1 MVPEAGKRFG
11 PYEILGK
18 LGGGGMGVVFRAW
31 DERLRRE
38 VAIKLLHDES
48 ETPGMRERFLLEA
61 RAASALN
68 HPNICTIFDIGEQD
82 GEPYLVMEV
91 LEGITLKQKILQGAV
106 PVEDLMRI
114 AEEVAE
120 ALAAAHAKGIV
131 HRDIKPANIF
141 LVRKPGGKPQA
152 KVLDFG
158 LVKINQAS
166 RAGKASRSIE
176 ITAVGTT
183 VGTLA
188 YMSPEQARGEPLDAR
203 SDLFSLGVV
212 MYEMATR
219 RAPFRGATSAMVY
232 MELLSQAPESIR
244 QWNDTVPREMERL
257 IFRLLAKNRSERP
270 QSANALYA
278 ALRKITVKGDGG
290 WLKKVPRAS
299 VPLVQ
304 AQDPVAREPRVKPTT
319 SGPFGVGSSTWGAAS
334 EESAETDSDAGGDL
348 IRPKRLPKRESG
360 PRESAFRSERGFDAD
375 FAAPSDPAHRAV
387 TGQSSGAA
395 VGASGPV
402 AEGSAAGTE
411 AGTATPL
418 SVRAEVAS
426 GSQQLVPAA
435 PGERLLDSG
444 RVEAAPGANVGAGP
458 EEVSVQ
464 AVEAPPV
471 VIEELSAAG
480 AGVGSEAEAGSEAAG
495 ADTAV
500 AEIDTAPVGA
510 PAVSEPPGKRRLRGR
525 QMLVVAVGVGA
536 AAAIGTAVWV
546 RSGGFA
552 RVVLGPEDSVLLTA
566 IQNKTGDP
574 SLDGAAMEGLE
585 IQLAQSPLRW
595 RAQEAFR
602 SGIRQVSSADHVDA
616 RGVSARAAALRL
628 GARAYVFGEMTGAG
642 GSYTIRVEVLDASSN
657 DRLASLSETAAGKR
671 EVARAI
677 DRLAIGLRQRL
688 GEDAASIAQ
697 HQTTLEAQATANTEA
712 LSAFAGA
719 EEARGSGHVAAAIDL
734 YGRALR
740 EAPGFALA
748 GAQLAWTYEGQ
759 FAEVAAADAARRAK
773 LSAAQAGDR
782 VRTMTEVAAAALD
795 AGDYGAAGAASRRL
809 IGAYPKDTAG
819 MLLLARVMRLQGHMT
834 ESLLSA
840 EEAYRREPTSGEAY
854 REAGRAL
861 LGLNRFD
868 EALHLADVARQAG
881 SVDDSWRG
889 AAMSLG
895 GRKDG
900 AGPKGAKEAA
910 EFSLPAMADGALALD
925 NAGDLEAGGRAWHA
939 AAQASKSAAGLSSA
953 GAEMLARGALD
964 RALAGRCGAAIGF
977 AEEATALPYGK
988 TASFEAG
995 LAQALCGGSGRAA
1008 QAMERLQRGAGLHS
1022 WAADFYVPVLRGGMA
1037 IAAKDGLRAQE
1048 ALSSVHQMR
1057 DEPPLASY
1065 LLGLAHVATH
1075 HEELAVGDFT
1085 GITTH
1090 RGYAFVTGTMA
1101 YPMAEIALGRA
1112 EAATRHPAESAVA
1125 YRRFLA
1131 VWTSPDGRDALR
1143 EEASGKK
1150 R

>member
-219 RAPFRGATSAMVY
+219 RVPFRGATSAMVY

-244 QWNDTVPREMERL
+244 QWNDTIPREMERL

-304 AQDPVAREPRVKPTT
+304 APDPVARENRVKPTT

-334 EESAETDSDAGGDL
+334 AESAETDSDAGGDL

-375 FAAPSDPAHRAV
+375 FDAPSDPAQRAV
-387 TGQSSGAA
+387 TGQSSEAA

-402 AEGSAAGTE
+402 AEGSAEGTE
-411 AGTATPL
+411 AGAAAPL
-418 SVRAEVAS
+418 PVRAEVAS

-435 PGERLLDSG
+435 RGERLLDSG
-444 RVEAAPGANVGAGP
+444 RVEAGPGVSVGAGP
-458 EEVSVQ
+458 EEVPVQ
-464 AVEAPPV
+464 AVEARTV
-471 VIEELSAAG
+471 VLEELSAAG
-480 AGVGSEAEAGSEAAG
+480 AGVGSEAEAGSEASG
-495 ADTAV
+495 DETAV

-510 PAVSEPPGKRRLRGR
+510 PAVSEPPGKREAAGEADAGGGRGPGGGGGDWNG
-525 QMLVVAVGVGA
+525 GVGA
-536 AAAIGTAVWV
+536 E
-546 RSGGFA
+546 R
-552 RVVLGPEDSVLLTA
+552 R
-566 IQNKTGDP
+566 
-574 SLDGAAMEGLE
+574 
-585 IQLAQSPLRW
+585 LR
-595 RAQEAFR
+595 
-602 SGIRQVSSADHVDA
+602 
-616 RGVSARAAALRL
+616 
-628 GARAYVFGEMTGAG
+628 AG
-642 GSYTIRVEVLDASSN
+642 GSGT
-657 DRLASLSETAAGKR
+657 G
-671 EVARAI
+671 
-677 DRLAIGLRQRL
+677 GL
-688 GEDAASIAQ
+688 G
-697 HQTTLEAQATANTEA
+697 
-712 LSAFAGA
+712 
-719 EEARGSGHVAAAIDL
+719 
-734 YGRALR
+734 
-740 EAPGFALA
+740 
-748 GAQLAWTYEGQ
+748 
-759 FAEVAAADAARRAK
+759 AAD
-773 LSAAQAGDR
+773 GDP
-782 VRTMTEVAAAALD
+782 E
-795 AGDYGAAGAASRRL
+795 
-809 IGAYPKDTAG
+809 
-819 MLLLARVMRLQGHMT
+819 Q
-834 ESLLSA
+834 
-840 EEAYRREPTSGEAY
+840 
-854 REAGRAL
+854 
-861 LGLNRFD
+861 
-868 EALHLADVARQAG
+868 
-881 SVDDSWRG
+881 
-889 AAMSLG
+889 
-895 GRKDG
+895 
-900 AGPKGAKEAA
+900 
-910 EFSLPAMADGALALD
+910 
-925 NAGDLEAGGRAWHA
+925 
-939 AAQASKSAAGLSSA
+939 
-953 GAEMLARGALD
+953 
-964 RALAGRCGAAIGF
+964 
-977 AEEATALPYGK
+977 
-988 TASFEAG
+988 
-995 LAQALCGGSGRAA
+995 
-1008 QAMERLQRGAGLHS
+1008 
-1022 WAADFYVPVLRGGMA
+1022 
-1037 IAAKDGLRAQE
+1037 
-1048 ALSSVHQMR
+1048 
-1057 DEPPLASY
+1057 
-1065 LLGLAHVATH
+1065 
-1075 HEELAVGDFT
+1075 
-1085 GITTH
+1085 
-1090 RGYAFVTGTMA
+1090 
-1101 YPMAEIALGRA
+1101 
-1112 EAATRHPAESAVA
+1112 
-1125 YRRFLA
+1125 
-1131 VWTSPDGRDALR
+1131 DGRS
-1143 EEASGKK
+1143 ES
-1150 R
+1150 